1 MHACMVSHTTWKQQR
16 NRFPTSCFSKT
27 WKKNVAKICNKK
39 MFSIYKT
46 NYSYTKK
53 LHCTSLSQ
61 TEFGF
66 FFTCVTAYYCI
77 YILYYVQYIFFSGFA
92 VPFTHMEQGNNV
104 RTSLIC
110 TVEKCIIRDPYT
122 ITIINRQLPIV
133 SRNAYFLIRSHSLD
147 APEK

>member
-1 MHACMVSHTTWKQQR
+1 MQQE
-16 NRFPTSCFSKT
+16 
-27 WKKNVAKICNKK
+27 NVL
-39 MFSIYKT
+39 YKT

-66 FFTCVTAYYCI
+66 FSRVLLHAYYCI
-77 YILYYVQYIFFSGFA
+77 YILYYLQYIFFYGFA

>member
-1 MHACMVSHTTWKQQR
+1 VCYCMHIIVFIYYIMY
-16 NRFPTSCFSKT
+16 
-27 WKKNVAKICNKK
+27 
-39 MFSIYKT
+39 SI
-46 NYSYTKK
+46 S
-53 LHCTSLSQ
+53 
-61 TEFGF
+61 F
-66 FFTCVTAYYCI
+66 FY
-77 YILYYVQYIFFSGFA
+77 GFA